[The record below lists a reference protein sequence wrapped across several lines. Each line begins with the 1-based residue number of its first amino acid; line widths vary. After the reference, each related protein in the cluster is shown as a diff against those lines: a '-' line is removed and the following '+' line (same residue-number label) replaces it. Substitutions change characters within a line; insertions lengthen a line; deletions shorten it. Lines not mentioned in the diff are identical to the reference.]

1 MTFLR
6 WLPTLL
12 AFPLGGLLAEAVGP
26 LDSPVSGLVGG
37 LLVGVVIGAAQ
48 WLALRSRGIDLRWVP
63 YTAVGTAAGTALAFV
78 LTGGGTRL
86 ADLMLTG
93 LVAGAAVGLG
103 QAIVLGRGGRA
114 SAVWAA
120 VTAASWSLGWLTTW
134 AIGVDVER
142 GYHVFGSSG
151 AVLVTVLTGL
161 ALRAVLGPAVVPARP
176 TAVVAQS

>member
-1 MTFLR
+1 MAFLR
-6 WLPTLL
+6 WFPTFL
-12 AFPLGGLLAEAVGP
+12 AFPLGGLLAETVGP
-26 LDSPVSGLVGG
+26 LDSPVSGLIGG

-48 WLALRSRGIDLRWVP
+48 WLALRSRGIDPRWVP
-63 YTAVGTAAGTALAFV
+63 YTAVGTATGTALAV
-78 LTGGGTRL
+78 ALTGGGVGL

-93 LVAGAAVGLG
+93 LVAGAAVGVG
-103 QAIVLGRGGRA
+103 QATLLGRGGRA
-114 SAVWAA
+114 SAVWAV

-161 ALRAVLGPAVVPARP
+161 ALRAVLSPAVVPVAR
-176 TAVVAQS
+176 TNAVAQS